1 MIPSSDKLSDYLHYF
16 FSRYLTE
23 HRDVSPNTVA
33 GYKQT
38 FLQLLRYWKLR
49 FPEQRDPDLGQFQV
63 APLLDFLSYLEKTL
77 GNTASTRNTRLAA
90 LKSFFKTVS
99 LLQPRYPNQHRQ

>member
-1 MIPSSDKLSDYLHYF
+1 MIPSSDKLSDYVRYF
-16 FSRYLTE
+16 FTSYLPQ

-49 FPEQRDPDLGQFQV
+49 FPEQLDPGIGQFQA

-77 GNTASTRNTRLAA
+77 GNTASTRSGLFRLCSRYLDEAA
-90 LKSFFKTVS
+90 
-99 LLQPRYPNQHRQ
+99 

>member
-1 MIPSSDKLSDYLHYF
+1 MIPNSDKLSDYLRYYF
-16 FSRYLTE
+16 TSYLPQ

-49 FPEQRDPDLGQFQV
+49 FPEQLNPDLGQFQV
-63 APLLDFLSYLEKTL
+63 APLLDFFLSGE
-77 GNTASTRNTRLAA
+77 NSR
-90 LKSFFKTVS
+90 
-99 LLQPRYPNQHRQ
+99 QHGLDAQHPHGRREIVL